1 MTKKNDKPVVPD
13 ATELTEE
20 NLEKVSGGFYG
31 EPIEIKP
38 PSENPP
44 TGEGV
49 EPPPFIFILIQN

>member
-49 EPPPFIFILIQN
+49 EPPPFIFN